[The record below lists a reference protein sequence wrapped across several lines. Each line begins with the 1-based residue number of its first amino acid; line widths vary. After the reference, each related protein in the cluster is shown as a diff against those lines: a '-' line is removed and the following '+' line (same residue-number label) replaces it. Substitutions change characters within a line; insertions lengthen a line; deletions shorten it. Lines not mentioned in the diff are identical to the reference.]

1 MKLLSVLFVL
11 LTSTIRLASQQY
23 SCPTGQADMMKYFA
37 MSSDRRADHF
47 LKGEPNSILTK
58 VFPDTDFAPT
68 GYWF

>member
-1 MKLLSVLFVL
+1 
-11 LTSTIRLASQQY
+11 
-23 SCPTGQADMMKYFA
+23 MMKYFA